1 MCATGMFLLNLSKH
15 KKGIGM
21 NVTDIINKLAIEGEL
36 FDDWFT
42 DNDGN
47 DYFPGTT
54 MLEAAEC
61 IQTLRA
67 QVEELLP
74 YMKREMESYLSI
86 GPPPDGH
93 DDDCAD
99 CHSYKSAVEI
109 QQRLADGEFVH
120 E

>member
-1 MCATGMFLLNLSKH
+1 
-15 KKGIGM
+15 M
-21 NVTDIINKLAIEGEL
+21 NVSEIVNKLLVEGDL
-36 FDDWFT
+36 FDEWFT

-54 MLEAAEC
+54 MFEAAEC

-74 YMKREMESYLSI
+74 YMKNAVEFGLSI
-86 GPPPDGH
+86 GPAPEGH
-93 DDDCAD
+93 SDDCED
-99 CHSYKSAVEI
+99 CTYYQLSLER
-109 QQRLADGEFVH
+109 QQRLAAGEFDH

>member
-61 IQTLRA
+61 IQTLR
-67 QVEELLP
+67 VITPRKTYTKTWKL
-74 YMKREMESYLSI
+74 
-86 GPPPDGH
+86 
-93 DDDCAD
+93 C
-99 CHSYKSAVEI
+99 VN
-109 QQRLADGEFVH
+109 
-120 E
+120 